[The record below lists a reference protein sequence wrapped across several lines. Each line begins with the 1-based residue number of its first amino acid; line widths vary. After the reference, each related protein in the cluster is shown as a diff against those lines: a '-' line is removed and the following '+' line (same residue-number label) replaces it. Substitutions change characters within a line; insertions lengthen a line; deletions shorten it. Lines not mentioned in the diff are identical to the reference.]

1 MVDAR
6 REDRCIHN
14 GDGRY
19 FAKAFAEER
28 EEAQPPLCRWTSVVL
43 GGYGRITGT
52 ICPRPHKLR
61 QNSGIFIGR
70 RGSYQ
75 GKDMAMQRSTAQLV
89 AAAQAGSLDAMDEII
104 HRHQDRVYALAYA
117 RLGNHHMAED
127 VAQATFVQALMSL
140 GSIRKPQSLPAWLCK
155 VAVSQCARLVRSN
168 RRSPRPD
175 LGLFTKH

>member
-1 MVDAR
+1 MWPPAEIAELSARVGEFITEEHWEVVDAR

-19 FAKAFAEER
+19 FAEAFAEGR

-89 AAAQAGSLDAMDEII
+89 AAAQAES
-104 HRHQDRVYALAYA
+104 
-117 RLGNHHMAED
+117 
-127 VAQATFVQALMSL
+127 
-140 GSIRKPQSLPAWLCK
+140 
-155 VAVSQCARLVRSN
+155 
-168 RRSPRPD
+168 
-175 LGLFTKH
+175 